1 MNNDKTKGRSV
12 RMSGTPIVRQ
22 YGILLMRGMIFYVK
36 RNTEQEIH
44 RRIQAKGSGDDA
56 ESLRHNEEERKLG
69 LPHGPAASWERSI
82 LKNARKDC
90 TSNRGCSVSQ
100 GAHTGLDPYRSAPL
114 YLFNKLEVVDI
125 KAPLFHPLFHERFY
139 CLFQFL
145 SYKELDT

>member
-22 YGILLMRGMIFYVK
+22 YGILLMRWMIFYVK

-44 RRIQAKGSGDDA
+44 RRIQAKGSGDDG
-56 ESLRHNEEERKLG
+56 ERLRHNEEERKLG

-100 GAHTGLDPYRSAPL
+100 GAHTGLDPYRSASFKRNICETSLISFGL
-114 YLFNKLEVVDI
+114 YFANSQNLFAIGDFFVSK
-125 KAPLFHPLFHERFY
+125 
-139 CLFQFL
+139 
-145 SYKELDT
+145 